1 MKILLCGFTGAGKST
16 FLKQFQ
22 GNSLGFDC
30 IDLDHALALDL
41 GLSPEKLGGW
51 ILENGFPL
59 FRDKEKSKLKA
70 LLNHPQNMIIALG
83 GGTLTPD
90 VVALIEK
97 NPECKTVFLD
107 TPYDLCRERIK
118 GDSNRPLSNLPEEE
132 MKKLYE
138 SRWEIYRTIAD
149 LTLSPENVKEIVSLS
164 ALVHNLG

>member
-22 GNSLGFDC
+22 GNSEGFDC

-41 GLSPEKLGGW
+41 GLTPERLGEW
-51 ILENGFPL
+51 IVQNGFPL
-59 FRDKEKSKLKA
+59 FRDKEKTKLKT
-70 LLNHPQNMIIALG
+70 LLGHSQNMIIALG

-90 VVALIEK
+90 VIALIEK
-97 NPECKTVFLD
+97 TPACQIVFLD
-107 TPYDLCRERIK
+107 TPYELCRDRIL

-132 MKKLYE
+132 LKKLYE
-138 SRWEIYRTIAD
+138 SRREIYRDLAD
-149 LTLSPENVKEIVSLS
+149 LTLSPENVKEIVSLQ

>member
-22 GNSLGFDC
+22 GNSEGFDC

-41 GLSPEKLGGW
+41 GLSPQKLGDW

-59 FRDKEKSKLKA
+59 FRDKEKTKLKA
-70 LLNHPQNMIIALG
+70 LLGHSQKMVIALG
-83 GGTLTPD
+83 GGTLTPE
-90 VVALIEK
+90 VVELIQK
-97 NPECKTVFLD
+97 TPECHTVFLD
-107 TPYDLCRERIK
+107 TPYELCRERIK

-132 MKKLYE
+132 LKNLYE
-138 SRWEIYRTIAD
+138 SRREIYKKIAE
-149 LTLSPENVKEIVSLS
+149 LSLSPENVKEIVSLS